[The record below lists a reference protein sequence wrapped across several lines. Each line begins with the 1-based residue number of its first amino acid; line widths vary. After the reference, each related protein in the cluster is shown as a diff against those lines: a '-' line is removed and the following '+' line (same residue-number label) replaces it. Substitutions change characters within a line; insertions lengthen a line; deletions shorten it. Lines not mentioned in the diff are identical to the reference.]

1 MDETLQELKSMR
13 DYFLTAIEGSKKNI
27 EMRQKSVDALT
38 AVINAFEKGQP
49 IELPKE

>member
-1 MDETLQELKSMR
+1 MDETLSELKAMR

-27 EMRQKSVDALT
+27 KMRQKSVDALT
-38 AVINAFEKGQP
+38 EVIEAIEKGQP

>member
-13 DYFLTAIEGSKKNI
+13 DFFISAIEGSKKNI

-38 AVINAFEKGQP
+38 VAINAIENGQP

>member
-1 MDETLQELKSMR
+1 MDETLQELKAMR
-13 DYFLTAIEGSKKNI
+13 DFFLSAIEGSKKNI

-38 AVINAFEKGQP
+38 VAINAIENGQP